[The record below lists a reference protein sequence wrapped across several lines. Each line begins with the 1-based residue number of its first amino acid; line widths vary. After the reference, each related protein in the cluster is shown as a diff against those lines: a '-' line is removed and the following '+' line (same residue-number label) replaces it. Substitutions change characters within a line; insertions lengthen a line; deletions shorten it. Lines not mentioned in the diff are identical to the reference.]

1 MALKKPADFFGKN
14 KNDFDKIKDNVSLE
28 KIETVSEAFSAFK
41 TNLNH
46 IQSISDFSLTVENFK
61 ENVDR
66 VESISKEIAE
76 VKEDIRGLINKDD
89 LDEAMVAHLLFVEES
104 IKKIEGRINSCKAIL
119 RPSALKFHTSE
130 CEK

>member
-66 VESISKEIAE
+66 VESM
-76 VKEDIRGLINKDD
+76 VKF
-89 LDEAMVAHLLFVEES
+89 VPQFVEHHHLVLS
-104 IKKIEGRINSCKAIL
+104 
-119 RPSALKFHTSE
+119 
-130 CEK
+130 